1 MKTDFM
7 NKFTR
12 TAHMAALKVQKHM
25 PEILAATGV
34 IGIGVS
40 GVMLCKATTKLNPIL
55 EETQRNI
62 ELVHAGVEKGYV
74 MSENPETKELVQVE
88 YSAEDGKKDLAIYYS
103 HGVLKV
109 AKLYAPAIVVG
120 VFSVGC
126 MLGSNHILRKRNVAL
141 AAAYTAVDKSFK
153 EYRSRV
159 RERLGD
165 AMDRE
170 LLFNV
175 KAKEI
180 EEQVVDPE
188 TGEVTTVKTVVD
200 AVDPNG
206 VFGPYTFV
214 FDETCAGWE
223 RDAELNKFFLLQQQN
238 HANDRLKAQGH
249 LFLNEVLDM
258 LGMDRVK
265 MGNIVGWM
273 YDKNG
278 NQDGD
283 GYVDFGIFDMSKA
296 DNRRFVNGQEKSIWL
311 DFNVDGNIL
320 ELMP

>member
-7 NKFTR
+7 NKLTR
-12 TAHMAALKVQKHM
+12 TANRAALTVQKHM

-55 EETQRNI
+55 EETKKNI
-62 ELVHAGVEKGYV
+62 ELVHNGIEKGEV
-74 MSENPETKELVQVE
+74 MSQDPETKEIVPVP
-88 YSAEDGKKDLAIYYS
+88 YSAEEGKRDLVIYY
-103 HGVLKV
+103 GKGITEI
-109 AKLYAPAIVVG
+109 AKLYAPAVVVG
-120 VFSVGC
+120 VFSIGC

-159 RERLGD
+159 RERFGD

-175 KAKEI
+175 KAKEV
-180 EEQVVDPE
+180 EKQVVDPE
-188 TGEVTTVKTVVD
+188 TGEVTTVKEVVD
-200 AVDPNG
+200 TVDPNG
-206 VFGPYTFV
+206 NFGAYTFV
-214 FDETCAGWE
+214 FDETCTGWE

-238 HANDRLKAQGH
+238 YANDRLKANGH

-258 LGMDRVK
+258 LGIDRVK

-273 YDKNG
+273 YEG
-278 NQDGD
+278 DGD
-283 GYVDFGIFDMSKA
+283 GYVDFGIFDIHKEA
-296 DNRRFVNGQEKSIWL
+296 NRRFVNGLEKSIWL

-320 ELMP
+320 ELLP